1 MKKWENQK
9 LLLPKNKAKIDF
21 HALYGPFERYISMGR
36 LKKILLVM
44 AACVFLP
51 AGGHLMYAETIGQK
65 EAKAMA
71 QKFFNESRNFVTPPV
86 SYVYNGKDL
95 TTQRLFTPFYVFNSP
110 SGGFVVV
117 SAENKAFPILAY
129 SLQGSF
135 DKDKMTPMV
144 RSILSDFSR
153 DIEMIRYDSRIPS
166 DAIEQWATY
175 PDVVF
180 DMLKN
185 PDNDDYY
192 AVSFDDKEG
201 TWMVR
206 RVATEFDFETD
217 APVEYAFT
225 PADTL
230 SITLPE
236 TPIVISNIAGHFAL
250 SLPMDIQRVLV
261 YDVTGMMVEN
271 KKYRNTNVAHIDLAA
286 HPNGFY
292 IALVIDKDGVGHAVK
307 LFR

>member
-1 MKKWENQK
+1 MM
-9 LLLPKNKAKIDF
+9 LSG
-21 HALYGPFERYISMGR
+21 ALS
-36 LKKILLVM
+36 L
-44 AACVFLP
+44 
-51 AGGHLMYAETIGQK
+51 HAETIGQK
-65 EAKAMA
+65 EAKSMA
-71 QKFFNESRNFVTPPV
+71 QKFFNETKNYVTPPV

-129 SLQGSF
+129 SLKETF

-153 DIEMIRYDSRIPS
+153 DVELIRYDSRIPS
-166 DAIEQWATY
+166 DAIEQWTTY
-175 PDVVF
+175 PEVVF

-192 AVSFDDKEG
+192 AASFDDKDG
-201 TWMVR
+201 FWMVR
-206 RVATEFDFETD
+206 KEATEFDFETSV
-217 APVEYAFT
+217 PVEFASE
-225 PADTL
+225 PAELL
-230 SITLPE
+230 SVTVPE
-236 TPIVISNIAGHFAL
+236 VPEVTSNVGGHFKL
-250 SLPMDIQRVLV
+250 SLPVNIQRVIV

-271 KKYRNTNVAHIDLAA
+271 IKYRNTNDAHVDLAS

-292 IALVIDKDGVGHAVK
+292 IALLIDQDGVGHAVK
-307 LFR
+307 LYR

>member
-1 MKKWENQK
+1 
-9 LLLPKNKAKIDF
+9 
-21 HALYGPFERYISMGR
+21 MGR
-36 LKKILLVM
+36 LKKILSMMV
-44 AACVFLP
+44 ACMLLP
-51 AGGHLMYAETIGQK
+51 ASAYHSHAETVGQK

-71 QKFFNESRNFVTPPV
+71 QKFFNESRNIVTPPV
-86 SYVYNGKDL
+86 KYVYNGKDL
-95 TTQRLFTPFYVFNSP
+95 TTHRLFTPFYVFNSP

-117 SAENKAFPILAY
+117 SAENKTFPILAY
-129 SLQGSF
+129 SLKESF

-166 DAIEQWATY
+166 DAIEQWASF
-175 PDVVF
+175 PVAVF

-185 PDNDDYY
+185 PEKEDYFS
-192 AVSFDDKEG
+192 VSFDDKDG

-206 RVATEFDFETD
+206 RKATEFDIETKS
-217 APVEYAFT
+217 PVEYSLTQEA
-225 PADTL
+225 PKAY
-230 SITLPE
+230 SLPE
-236 TPIVISNIAGHFAL
+236 TPIVTSNIAGHFAL
-250 SLPMDIQRVLV
+250 SLPINIQRVLV
-261 YDVTGMMVEN
+261 YDVAGVMVEN

-292 IALVIDKDGVGHAVK
+292 IALVIDDVGVGHAVK

>member
-1 MKKWENQK
+1 
-9 LLLPKNKAKIDF
+9 
-21 HALYGPFERYISMGR
+21 
-36 LKKILLVM
+36 M
-44 AACVFLP
+44 AVCGLLP
-51 AGGHLMYAETIGQK
+51 AGGFLVQAETIGQK
-65 EAKAMA
+65 EAKSMA
-71 QKFFNESRNFVTPPV
+71 QKFFNESRNYVTPPV

-129 SLQGSF
+129 SLKGSF

-166 DAIEQWATY
+166 DAIDQWATY

-185 PDNDDYY
+185 PENDDYY

-206 RVATEFDFETD
+206 RVATEFDFEIES
-217 APVEYAFT
+217 PVEYAFA
-225 PADTL
+225 PAEAL
-230 SITLPE
+230 SVTIPE
-236 TPIVISNIAGHFAL
+236 VPIVTSNIAGHFAL
-250 SLPMDIQRVLV
+250 TLPMDIQRVLV
-261 YDVTGMMVEN
+261 YDVTGMMVED
-271 KKYRNTNVAHIDLAA
+271 KKFRNTNVAHIDLAA

>member
-1 MKKWENQK
+1 
-9 LLLPKNKAKIDF
+9 
-21 HALYGPFERYISMGR
+21 MGI

-44 AACVFLP
+44 TVCGIMSAD
-51 AGGHLMYAETIGQK
+51 GHLLFAETIGQK

-95 TTQRLFTPFYVFNSP
+95 TTLRLFTPFYLFNSP

-129 SLQGSF
+129 SLKETF

-144 RSILSDFSR
+144 RSILTDFSR

-166 DAIEQWATY
+166 EAIEQWETY
-175 PDVVF
+175 PEVVF

-185 PDNDDYY
+185 PENEDYY
-192 AVSFDDKEG
+192 AVSFDDKESF
-201 TWMVR
+201 WMVR
-206 RVATEFDFETD
+206 REATEFDFETED
-217 APVEYAFT
+217 PVEYVFY
-225 PADTL
+225 PEETL
-230 SITLPE
+230 SVTQPE
-236 TPIVISNIAGHFAL
+236 VPIVTSNIAGHFAL
-250 SLPMDIQRVLV
+250 SLPIDIERVIV

-271 KKYRNTNVAHIDLAA
+271 RKYRNTNVAHVDLAA

-292 IALVIDKDGVGHAVK
+292 IALAIDRDGIGHAVK
-307 LFR
+307 LYR